1 MQVMMVY
8 LTTVL
13 PCCLLQRHYLS
24 RHISSYSITLLCLH
38 FLEPL
43 CVVRI
48 TMIHFVASR
57 SCGASLVHDASL
69 LHLTTQYSIYHEQDQ
84 DQKMCMIP
92 VMSLQTAHLH
102 WQEHEMPQF
111 LFSACPLQTN
121 FGLKPLLDT
130 NLLLQHVENQRAKT
144 RAKEACSRPVELR
157 KAFSKLPWPQL
168 GCILSCLDHI
178 SGEFQRYQ
186 KITVGCI
193 LSLWV
198 LKLCLAT
205 LSHCCTRPNSSS
217 CAEDVWDILGPPH
230 IPSPRGYP
238 LTSHDVPSYSPAL

>member
-1 MQVMMVY
+1 MRVGKTCALRHTHAQMELLFMQVMMVY

-24 RHISSYSITLLCLH
+24 RHISSYSVTSLCLH

-92 VMSLQTAHLH
+92 VMSTQDCT
-102 WQEHEMPQF
+102 
-111 LFSACPLQTN
+111 SPLAGTWN
-121 FGLKPLLDT
+121 ASIF
-130 NLLLQHVENQRAKT
+130 V
-144 RAKEACSRPVELR
+144 
-157 KAFSKLPWPQL
+157 
-168 GCILSCLDHI
+168 LSM
-178 SGEFQRYQ
+178 
-186 KITVGCI
+186 
-193 LSLWV
+193 
-198 LKLCLAT
+198 
-205 LSHCCTRPNSSS
+205 SSS
-217 CAEDVWDILGPPH
+217 NKLWSEATTWHKSTSLA
-230 IPSPRGYP
+230 RGESARKDQGQRS
-238 LTSHDVPSYSPAL
+238 LFTASGAA